1 MCNRASPESYLLYKH
16 ALSLFKLSNEQ
27 NDNTFEWIALNFN
40 QILTSRQGSFKTMKT
55 NKRRVGLNA
64 LANRL
69 SILNDRIPLDWLNL
83 GYDSYKLKCKNE
95 FLKWNCTLITCII
108 EWSSWQHGNVSRY
121 QGLYPNWD
129 TTLHKGGICYR
140 GDLTFNCIVL
150 YIIMKCL

>member
-40 QILTSRQGSFKTMKT
+40 QILTSRQGKFKTMKI

-95 FLKWNCTLITCII
+95 FLK
-108 EWSSWQHGNVSRY
+108 
-121 QGLYPNWD
+121 
-129 TTLHKGGICYR
+129 
-140 GDLTFNCIVL
+140 
-150 YIIMKCL
+150 

>member
-1 MCNRASPESYLLYKH
+1 MCNRATPESYLLYKH

-95 FLKWNCTLITCII
+95 FLK
-108 EWSSWQHGNVSRY
+108 
-121 QGLYPNWD
+121 
-129 TTLHKGGICYR
+129 
-140 GDLTFNCIVL
+140 
-150 YIIMKCL
+150 